1 MKVLLIDVNCKNGS
15 TGNIVYNLYNY
26 INSSG
31 SEASICYG
39 RGPKIEGKNIFK
51 FGIDVETYLHAFL
64 TRVTGFTG
72 CFSFFSTQRLIRY
85 IKDFNPDI
93 VHIHEL
99 HAYFVNIKP
108 LLKYL
113 ANKKIKVV
121 HTLHCEF
128 SYTGKCGH
136 SCECERWKAECGKC
150 PHLRDYPST
159 FWFDHTRHMFITKKR
174 CFKLLEKPIYVVPST
189 WLYKRVQ
196 DSFLNNGEICLVH
209 NGIDTSVFYKRDGA
223 DIKTLY
229 NIPLDK
235 KIILAIAPNLMSENK
250 GGHYVL
256 KLAQKMK
263 DVFFILIGADGYQS
277 TMNNVLSLGKIYDK
291 KLLAEFYSIADI
303 FLICS
308 KNENFPTTCIEAVC
322 CGTKVV
328 GFDAGGAKEIA
339 TGNLGKFVP
348 YGDMVALEKETRN
361 ALDDLDNHFDE
372 FEKISQYYSN
382 ERMCSD
388 YYKIYERSVKK

>member
-1 MKVLLIDVNCKNGS
+1 MKILLIDVNCKNGS

-39 RGPKIEGKNIFK
+39 RGPKIEENNIFK
-51 FGIDVETYLHAFL
+51 FGIDVETYLHAFF
-64 TRVTGFTG
+64 TRISGFTG

-85 IKDFNPDI
+85 IKSFNPDV

-99 HAYFVNIKP
+99 HAYFVNIKQ

-113 ANKKIKVV
+113 AKRRIKVV

-128 SYTGKCGH
+128 SYTGKCGW
-136 SCECERWKAECGKC
+136 SCECERWKHECGSC
-150 PHLRDYPST
+150 PHLKDYPST
-159 FWFDHTRHMFITKKR
+159 LWFDHTKHMFRTKKK
-174 CFKLLEKPIYVVPST
+174 CFDLLDSPTYVVPST

-209 NGIDTSVFYKRDGA
+209 NGIDTSVFYKRDAA
-223 DIKTLY
+223 DVKTLY

-235 KIILAIAPNLMSENK
+235 KIILAIAPNLMSETK
-250 GGHYVL
+250 GGSYVL

-277 TMNNVLSLGKIYDK
+277 TMDNVLSLGKIYDK
-291 KLLAEFYSIADI
+291 KLLSEFYSIADI

-328 GFDAGGAKEIA
+328 GFDVGGTKEIA
-339 TGNLGKFVP
+339 TGNLGKFVS
-348 YGDMVALEKETRN
+348 YGDMVALEKETKN
-361 ALDDLDNHFDE
+361 ALDDLDNYFDE
-372 FEKISQYYSN
+372 FEKASQYYSN